1 MYYIN
6 STDLVVMCPHCQEP
20 VLIEKLNCC
29 IFRHGIFKQN
39 GEQINAHASK
49 DLCDFY
55 IQNDLILGCGKPFQI
70 ILNTN
75 SKNYNNKYIAIVCDY
90 I

>member
-6 STDLVVMCPHCQEP
+6 STDLVVICPHCQEP

-29 IFRHGIFKQN
+29 IFRHGIFKKN
-39 GEQINAHASK
+39 REQINAHASK

-70 ILNTN
+70 ILNVN
-75 SKNYNNKYIAIVCDY
+75 SKNDDNKFIAIICDY

>member
-6 STDLVVMCPHCQEP
+6 STDLVVMCPHCQEL

-75 SKNYNNKYIAIVCDY
+75 SKNYNNKFIAIVCDY

>member
-6 STDLVVMCPHCQEP
+6 STDLVVICPHCQEP

-75 SKNYNNKYIAIVCDY
+75 SKNYNNKFIAIVCDY